1 MKYAI
6 IGCGAISKN
15 HIAGALNTGLE
26 IRGLCDIVSAAGATL
41 VGIGCAVEKGFQEGG
56 QRMRN
61 LGYHLESLAIVD
73 AMDAETGTVTF
84 RT

>member
-26 IRGLCDIVSAAGATL
+26 IRGLCDIVDT
-41 VGIGCAVEKGFQEGG
+41 GIPLPHSTPLPKP
-56 QRMRN
+56 
-61 LGYHLESLAIVD
+61 S
-73 AMDAETGTVTF
+73 GTA
-84 RT
+84 R